1 MNTQAKL
8 FSQKAISV
16 ATVLGGPLAASV
28 LIYHNFRVF
37 EKRKQAINSIF
48 IGILATILI
57 LVTVVT
63 IPEEIMDKI
72 PNIIFPFIY
81 SLIVYFIVEKLQG
94 EQLVLH
100 KQNGGQFYSA
110 WRGAGIG
117 VLSIVVLLAGVYG
130 ILSLKMPSY
139 DFDTQ
144 TYDKEI
150 AIFTRNEQKA
160 LQVFSL
166 AEGTSNQRLLRELN
180 IGLELWKK
188 NRDIV
193 ERLSATENLPAELVR
208 QNQLLQEYA
217 LLRIIHYEYIIRAI
231 EEDSNAFESQISDI
245 GVKIEKILIKINNTI
260 PMQ

>member
-48 IGILATILI
+48 IGILTTILI

-130 ILSLKMPSY
+130 ILSLKMPN

-160 LQVFSL
+160 LQVFPL
-166 AEGTSNQRLLRELN
+166 QREPATNDCLEMN
-180 IGLELWKK
+180 IGLELWK
-188 NRDIV
+188 RIG
-193 ERLSATENLPAELVR
+193 T
-208 QNQLLQEYA
+208 LLKSKRYREPTQ
-217 LLRIIHYEYIIRAI
+217 
-231 EEDSNAFESQISDI
+231 
-245 GVKIEKILIKINNTI
+245 
-260 PMQ
+260 